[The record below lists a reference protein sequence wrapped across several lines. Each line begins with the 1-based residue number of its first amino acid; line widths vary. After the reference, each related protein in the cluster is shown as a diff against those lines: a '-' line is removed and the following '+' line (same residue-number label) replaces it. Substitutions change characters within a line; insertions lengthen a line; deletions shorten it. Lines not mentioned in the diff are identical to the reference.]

1 MPATPADT
9 PVLRNADRQDCD
21 RLARL
26 YADNLPNDLPCRLGQ
41 GFLAGLFEV
50 MIAAPATAVVVAERE
65 GQLLGFC
72 VITRARQAINRSL
85 IPRLAVALLLRPSL
99 LIGIVLQ
106 ALNPSFLKSLF
117 GQPDH
122 STADWR
128 EVYLIAVSQEARGGG
143 LGSKLLEMA
152 LAAGSTHIPCLAKT
166 MDKGAAIFYQSMGF
180 VPMGTE
186 KRGSRI
192 LTVLGLKEKV

>member
-1 MPATPADT
+1 M
-9 PVLRNADRQDCD
+9 LRNATRQDCG

-41 GFLAGLFEV
+41 RFLAGLFEIV
-50 MIAAPATAVVVAERE
+50 IAAPATAVVVAER
-65 GQLLGFC
+65 GGMLLGFC

-85 IPRLAVALLLRPSL
+85 ISKLAGALLLRPAV

-117 GQPDH
+117 GEPDRD
-122 STADWR
+122 TADWR
-128 EVYLIAVSQEARGGG
+128 EVYLIAVSQQARGGG

-152 LAAGSTHIPCLAKT
+152 LAAGPAEIPCLAKT
-166 MDKGAAIFYQSMGF
+166 MDDGAAIFYQSMGF

-186 KRGSRI
+186 KRGSRS
-192 LTVLGLKEKV
+192 LTVLGRKEQV